1 MSYLNA
7 LLKRQEGARIGDKQ
21 TDIGKSELSPE
32 KIKEYQAMFD
42 SFSPGQKAKLQELAK
57 KQSAPTAEAKTNNL
71 RNENQ
76 AKLASQQATKDR
88 TVQNKRTDD
97 NMKMQTKLK
106 QRLAQAE
113 IRNRAAQA
121 KADAATQKEKSKINI
136 PLNEYFMELEKAKLD
151 NYDRRYDDG
160 ISIDAPDSS
169 LYPLQNKDFL
179 DNRIRADKLS
189 QMKAQDKL
197 NTALEKAILKYG
209 EREGIQYLIE
219 NGVPEKAVEEL
230 LGEGLEDILGG

>member
-57 KQSAPTAEAKTNNL
+57 KQSAPTAEAKANNV

-76 AKLASQQATKDR
+76 AKLASQQATSDR
-88 TVQNKRTDD
+88 TVQNKRTND

-113 IRNRAAQA
+113 IRNKAAQA
-121 KADAATQKEKSKINI
+121 KADAQTQKEKDKINV
-136 PLNEYFMELEKAKLD
+136 PLNEYFMELEQAGLD
-151 NYDRRYDDG
+151 DYNRRYDDG
-160 ISIDAPDSS
+160 ISIDAPDSVN
-169 LYPLQNKDFL
+169 YPTENKDFL
-179 DNRIRADKLS
+179 SNRIRADRLS

-197 NTALEKAILKYG
+197 NTALEKAILKFG
-209 EREGIQYLIE
+209 EQEGIQYLID
-219 NGVPEKAVEEL
+219 NGVPEKSIAE
-230 LGEGLEDILGG
+230 ILGQ